1 MKNLIKKYSVIA
13 FLPLAGLLIG
23 CKNENRK
30 EPVSE
35 VETEVV
41 ERMKKENFGT
51 TPEGEQ
57 VELYTLRNRN
67 GMEVEIM
74 TYGGIIKSLTAPD
87 KSGTYEDVV
96 LGFDQ
101 LSQYTENNPYF
112 GAIIG
117 RYGNRISEGKFS
129 LDGTQYTLA
138 TNDGANHLHGG
149 ERGFDKVVWEAS
161 DISEKDKA
169 SLKLKYVSKDG
180 EEGYPG
186 NLETFVTYTL
196 NNDNSLEVTYEAT
209 TDKTTIVNLTQHS
222 YFNLSGNFDQD
233 ILDHQIRIN
242 ADTFLPVDPTLIPTG
257 ELREVAGTPFDF
269 REAKSVGRD
278 IDQDTQNDQLKRG
291 LGYDHCWVLN
301 GGSGQIFAAS
311 AYHPE
316 TGRLL
321 EIYTDEP
328 GIQFYSGNF
337 LDGTLIQKGGEGTY
351 AQRSGFCL
359 ETQHYPDSP
368 NQEGF
373 PSVVLKPGEKYS
385 SSTTFKF
392 LVK

>member
-30 EPVSE
+30 ESISE

-51 TPEGEQ
+51 TPDGEQ

-117 RYGNRISEGKFS
+117 RYGNRIAEGKFS

-196 NNDNSLEVTYEAT
+196 NDDNSLKVTYEAT

-222 YFNLSGNFDQD
+222 YLTCRATLTRIYWITRSESMP
-233 ILDHQIRIN
+233 IL
-242 ADTFLPVDPTLIPTG
+242 
-257 ELREVAGTPFDF
+257 
-269 REAKSVGRD
+269 
-278 IDQDTQNDQLKRG
+278 
-291 LGYDHCWVLN
+291 
-301 GGSGQIFAAS
+301 
-311 AYHPE
+311 
-316 TGRLL
+316 
-321 EIYTDEP
+321 
-328 GIQFYSGNF
+328 FY
-337 LDGTLIQKGGEGTY
+337 L
-351 AQRSGFCL
+351 
-359 ETQHYPDSP
+359 
-368 NQEGF
+368 
-373 PSVVLKPGEKYS
+373 
-385 SSTTFKF
+385 
-392 LVK
+392 

>member
-1 MKNLIKKYSVIA
+1 M
-13 FLPLAGLLIG
+13 
-23 CKNENRK
+23 
-30 EPVSE
+30 
-35 VETEVV
+35 
-41 ERMKKENFGT
+41 
-51 TPEGEQ
+51 
-57 VELYTLRNRN
+57 
-67 GMEVEIM
+67 
-74 TYGGIIKSLTAPD
+74 
-87 KSGTYEDVV
+87 
-96 LGFDQ
+96 
-101 LSQYTENNPYF
+101 
-112 GAIIG
+112 
-117 RYGNRISEGKFS
+117 
-129 LDGTQYTLA
+129 
-138 TNDGANHLHGG
+138 
-149 ERGFDKVVWEAS
+149 
-161 DISEKDKA
+161 
-169 SLKLKYVSKDG
+169 
-180 EEGYPG
+180 
-186 NLETFVTYTL
+186 
-196 NNDNSLEVTYEAT
+196 
-209 TDKTTIVNLTQHS
+209 
-222 YFNLSGNFDQD
+222 
-233 ILDHQIRIN
+233 DHQIRIN

-278 IDQDTQNDQLKRG
+278 IDQDTQNDQLRRG

-301 GGSGQIFAAS
+301 EGSGQTFAAS